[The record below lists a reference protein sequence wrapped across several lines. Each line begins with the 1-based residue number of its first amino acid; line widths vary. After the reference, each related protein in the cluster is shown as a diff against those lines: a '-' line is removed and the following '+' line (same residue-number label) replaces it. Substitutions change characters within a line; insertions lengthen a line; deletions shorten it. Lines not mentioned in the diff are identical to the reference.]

1 MSDADLEGVIVKP
14 SHRGTS
20 TTMILLFEDLE

>member
-14 SHRGTS
+14 SNRGTG
-20 TTMILLFEDLE
+20 TTMKFLLEDLK